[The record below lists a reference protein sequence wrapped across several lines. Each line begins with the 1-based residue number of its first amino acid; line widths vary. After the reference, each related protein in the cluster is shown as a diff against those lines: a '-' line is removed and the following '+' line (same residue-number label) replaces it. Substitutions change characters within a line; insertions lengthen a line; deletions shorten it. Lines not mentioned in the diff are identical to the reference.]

1 MNAKKSD
8 KKKFNLK
15 LANHVFPIV
24 CIGASAGGLD
34 AIKEL
39 LENLPDNI
47 GLAYVVIQHL
57 AAGQE
62 SMLSEILSRHTE
74 MPVEKIQNG
83 MEPKPDHVYVLPSG
97 KTVTISGSILKLK
110 PKSGS
115 LKPINEFMQSLAKD
129 RKTNAIGIIL
139 SGTGT
144 DGTEGLKAI
153 RAEGGIT
160 LAQDPKTAHYPDMP
174 RNAIAAET
182 VYYVLPPKKIAE
194 ELVNI
199 AHHPEIAHQKKIE
212 AKEPTEQEITDNQ
225 TIFAILKRAFGVNF
239 ANYKQST
246 INRRITRRMV
256 INKIDDK
263 KRYVKV
269 LRENKEELQA
279 LFNDLL
285 IGVTS
290 FFREPETF
298 IIVKE
303 EVLPKLINHE
313 SSKKAIRVWVP
324 GCSTGQ
330 EAYSTAIIITE
341 YLEQNNIVNKQIQIF
356 GTDANIKFIDKA
368 RRGIYPKIIID
379 NVSEIRLHNFF
390 TTVNGNYQVN
400 KRIRDMCVFAK
411 HDISLDP
418 PFSNLDLIICRNLLI
433 YFNSEL
439 QEKIVPIFHYGL
451 KNHGYLVLGQAESIG
466 RFTNLFKPL
475 TKKGLIFEK
484 KDAQPKVE
492 FHLEAPN
499 MYTSRRA
506 VSRTKTNSLNVLQKE
521 MDDALYEY
529 TPASILLNED
539 LDVIVFR
546 GEVDP
551 YISIDSGVA
560 SLKAIKIVRKD
571 LRPTLQTGL
580 YRAKKT
586 NKKVVE
592 KVRIEEEKQ
601 SKIVQII
608 IKPIKIPSHEAKFYL
623 VIFEKK
629 QKPLSK
635 DETAASCPSEVEG
648 NKDYQI
654 KELSE
659 ELESTKHTLQTVT
672 EQQEATN
679 EELRSSLEESQSS
692 NEELMSTNEELETTK
707 EELQSANEEL
717 ATLNDELKD
726 RNQKL
731 TELNNDLDNLM
742 TNVDTA
748 VVITDNDLKIRRFT
762 NSAQELLKLI
772 PTDMDHPITDIRL
785 GIPIKN
791 LKKILNDAIDSL
803 QVFRNEI
810 ETEDEHWYQMRIR
823 PYLTEEKRVGGAVL
837 SLVDITEMKKLE
849 QENESYTNGLEQKIR
864 EQTQEL
870 IENEKMA
877 TIGKT
882 AGMVGHDIRNPL
894 QAMEGEI
901 YIANQEVEKMPESE
915 DKDRMRQSLETIQ
928 DRLFY
933 INKIILDLQDFARKL
948 EPHLEKVDM
957 NKVVKES
964 LSEITIPENV
974 KVLVSIEPSF
984 PKLIL
989 DRTYMKRILTN
1000 LLSNSVQAIRNEGNI
1015 TINGVHKDDKAY
1027 LSINDTGQGMTDE
1040 TKNNIFTPLYT
1051 TKSQGQGFGLSVVKR
1066 LTEKM
1071 GGNVTF
1077 ESEINKGSTFTLQFP
1092 TKEESDSQ

>member
-1 MNAKKSD
+1 
-8 KKKFNLK
+8 
-15 LANHVFPIV
+15 
-24 CIGASAGGLD
+24 
-34 AIKEL
+34 
-39 LENLPDNI
+39 
-47 GLAYVVIQHL
+47 
-57 AAGQE
+57 
-62 SMLSEILSRHTE
+62 
-74 MPVEKIQNG
+74 
-83 MEPKPDHVYVLPSG
+83 
-97 KTVTISGSILKLK
+97 
-110 PKSGS
+110 
-115 LKPINEFMQSLAKD
+115 
-129 RKTNAIGIIL
+129 
-139 SGTGT
+139 
-144 DGTEGLKAI
+144 
-153 RAEGGIT
+153 
-160 LAQDPKTAHYPDMP
+160 
-174 RNAIAAET
+174 
-182 VYYVLPPKKIAE
+182 
-194 ELVNI
+194 
-199 AHHPEIAHQKKIE
+199 
-212 AKEPTEQEITDNQ
+212 
-225 TIFAILKRAFGVNF
+225 
-239 ANYKQST
+239 
-246 INRRITRRMV
+246 
-256 INKIDDK
+256 
-263 KRYVKV
+263 
-269 LRENKEELQA
+269 
-279 LFNDLL
+279 
-285 IGVTS
+285 
-290 FFREPETF
+290 
-298 IIVKE
+298 
-303 EVLPKLINHE
+303 
-313 SSKKAIRVWVP
+313 
-324 GCSTGQ
+324 
-330 EAYSTAIIITE
+330 
-341 YLEQNNIVNKQIQIF
+341 
-356 GTDANIKFIDKA
+356 
-368 RRGIYPKIIID
+368 
-379 NVSEIRLHNFF
+379 
-390 TTVNGNYQVN
+390 
-400 KRIRDMCVFAK
+400 
-411 HDISLDP
+411 
-418 PFSNLDLIICRNLLI
+418 
-433 YFNSEL
+433 
-439 QEKIVPIFHYGL
+439 
-451 KNHGYLVLGQAESIG
+451 
-466 RFTNLFKPL
+466 
-475 TKKGLIFEK
+475 
-484 KDAQPKVE
+484 
-492 FHLEAPN
+492 
-499 MYTSRRA
+499 
-506 VSRTKTNSLNVLQKE
+506 
-521 MDDALYEY
+521 
-529 TPASILLNED
+529 
-539 LDVIVFR
+539 
-546 GEVDP
+546 
-551 YISIDSGVA
+551 
-560 SLKAIKIVRKD
+560 
-571 LRPTLQTGL
+571 
-580 YRAKKT
+580 
-586 NKKVVE
+586 
-592 KVRIEEEKQ
+592 
-601 SKIVQII
+601 
-608 IKPIKIPSHEAKFYL
+608 
-623 VIFEKK
+623 
-629 QKPLSK
+629 
-635 DETAASCPSEVEG
+635 
-648 NKDYQI
+648 
-654 KELSE
+654 
-659 ELESTKHTLQTVT
+659 
-672 EQQEATN
+672 
-679 EELRSSLEESQSS
+679 
-692 NEELMSTNEELETTK
+692 MSTNEELETTK